1 MSILYGKFEMPEKIE
16 LEKKSATPTFGRF
29 LAEPFSKGFGHTIGN
44 TLRRILLS
52 SLEAP
57 AIVSLRIEGVA
68 HEFMPVDGVQEDMIH
83 IVLNLKGA
91 LIRRLATTDNPR
103 SRQTRMLSVKLEI
116 TQHELDQGGG
126 SVVVTLERLFQSAD
140 YEVVNPNHYLFT
152 VTKPMKRQ
160 IDLRIA
166 VSRGYQSAEYIE
178 ILERQPGEIIL
189 DGIFSPVR
197 LVNYYVE
204 NTRVGKDTDFDRLI
218 LEITTDGRLTPSEA
232 LSLTAQIGINH
243 IEVFRTVQELDLAFE
258 EDEAEDFGDREDL
271 MAKLALRISDIE
283 FSVRASNCLS
293 GAEIEYVA
301 ELVIKPESELLK
313 FRNFGKKSLSEI
325 KAKLCEMGLQL
336 GMELSPLGITRENI
350 KEVIHSY
357 TEQKEGAK

>member
-29 LAEPFSKGFGHTIGN
+29 VAEPFSKGFGHTIGN
-44 TLRRILLS
+44 SLRRILLS
-52 SLEAP
+52 SLESP
-57 AIVSLRIEGVA
+57 AIVSVRIEGVS
-68 HEFMPVDGVQEDMIH
+68 HEFMSVDGVLEDMIH

-91 LIRRLATTDNPR
+91 LLRRLPTTDNPR
-103 SRQTRMLSVKLEI
+103 SRQTRLVTTKLEI
-116 TQHELDQGGG
+116 SQHELDQHKGA
-126 SVVVTLERLFQSAD
+126 VAVTLGRLLEGSEF
-140 YEVVNPNHYLFT
+140 EVVNPDHYLFT
-152 VTKPMKRQ
+152 VTKPTKRQ

-166 VSRGYQSAEYIE
+166 ISRGYQPAEYVE
-178 ILERQPGEIIL
+178 ITEKQPGEIVL

-218 LEITTDGRLTPSEA
+218 LEITTDGRITPSEA

-243 IEVFRTVQELDLAFE
+243 FDVFKTVQSLELAFE
-258 EDEAEDFGDREDL
+258 EAEIEDLGDREDL
-271 MAKLALRISDIE
+271 MSKLVLRISDIE
-283 FSVRASNCLS
+283 FSVRASNCLA

-325 KAKLCEMGLQL
+325 KAKLSEMGLQL
-336 GMELSPLGITRENI
+336 GMDLSPLGITRENI
-350 KEVIHSY
+350 KESIHSF

>member
-29 LAEPFSKGFGHTIGN
+29 IAEPFSKGFGHTVGN
-44 TLRRILLS
+44 SLRRILLS

-57 AIVSLRIEGVA
+57 AIVSVRIEGVS
-68 HEFMPVDGVQEDMIH
+68 HEFMPVEGVLEDMIH
-83 IVLNLKGA
+83 IVLNLKGS
-91 LIRRLATTDNPR
+91 LLRRLPTSDNPR
-103 SRQTRMLSVKLEI
+103 SRQTRLVTTKLEV
-116 TQHELDQGGG
+116 TQHELDQNEG
-126 SVVVTLERLFQSAD
+126 SVIITLDRLLQNSDF
-140 YEVVNPNHYLFT
+140 EVVNPEHKLFH
-152 VTKPMKRQ
+152 VTRPMKRQ
-160 IDLRIA
+160 IDLRVAI
-166 VSRGYQSAEYIE
+166 SRGYQPAEYIE
-178 ILERQPGEIIL
+178 IQDRLPNEIII

-197 LVNYYVE
+197 LVNYFVE

-218 LEITTDGRLTPSEA
+218 LEITTDGRLSPSEA

-243 IEVFRTVQELDLAFE
+243 FEVFKTVQELDLSFE
-258 EDEAEDFGDREDL
+258 ENEAEDFGDREDL

-293 GAEIEYVA
+293 GAEIEYIA

-325 KAKLCEMGLQL
+325 KAKLSEMSLQL
-336 GMELSPLGITRENI
+336 GMDLSPLGITRENI